1 MHFCGKVKRAVL
13 LREAS
18 RPRRASLAKA
28 GKVQEKHI
36 DILKYVNILIFN
48 FKGCEMPK
56 SKSILLD
63 WEKVQRA
70 ADILK
75 AVAHPTRL
83 RIAELLQTREM
94 TVGEIQESL
103 GTSQSMTSQQ
113 LSLMKARGIL
123 KSRKAGKS
131 VYYGVES
138 PEVIQVLH
146 CLKKC

>member
-1 MHFCGKVKRAVL
+1 VKL
-13 LREAS
+13 PPPEADK
-18 RPRRASLAKA
+18 PARASAVKA
-28 GKVQEKHI
+28 SQLKEKHI
-36 DILKYVNILIFN
+36 DILKYVNILIQN
-48 FKGCEMPK
+48 FESGHDMPK
-56 SKSILLD
+56 SKPILLD
-63 WEKVQRA
+63 WEKAQRA

-75 AVAHPTRL
+75 TVAHPTRL

-94 TVGEIQESL
+94 TVGEIQECL
-103 GTSQSMTSQQ
+103 GSSQSMTSQQ

-131 VYYGVES
+131 VYYGVDS

>member
-1 MHFCGKVKRAVL
+1 
-13 LREAS
+13 
-18 RPRRASLAKA
+18 
-28 GKVQEKHI
+28 
-36 DILKYVNILIFN
+36 
-48 FKGCEMPK
+48 MPK
-56 SKSILLD
+56 SKSNLLD

-75 AVAHPTRL
+75 TVAHPTRL

-103 GTSQSMTSQQ
+103 GASQSLTSQQ

-123 KSRKAGKS
+123 KSRKVGKS
-131 VYYGVES
+131 VYYGVDS

-146 CLKKC
+146 CLKSC

>member
-1 MHFCGKVKRAVL
+1 VKLPPPEVDKPA
-13 LREAS
+13 
-18 RPRRASLAKA
+18 RASAVKA
-28 GKVQEKHI
+28 SQLKEKHI
-36 DILKYVNILIFN
+36 DILKYVNILIQN
-48 FKGCEMPK
+48 FESGHDMPK
-56 SKSILLD
+56 SKPILLD
-63 WEKVQRA
+63 WEKAQRA

-75 AVAHPTRL
+75 TVAHPARL

-94 TVGEIQESL
+94 TVGEIQECL
-103 GTSQSMTSQQ
+103 GSSQSMTSQQ

-131 VYYGVES
+131 VYYGVDS